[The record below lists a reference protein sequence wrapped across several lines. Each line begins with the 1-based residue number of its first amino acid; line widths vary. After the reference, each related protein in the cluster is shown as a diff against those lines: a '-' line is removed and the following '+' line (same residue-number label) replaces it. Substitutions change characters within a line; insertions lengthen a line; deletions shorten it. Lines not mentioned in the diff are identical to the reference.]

1 MATSIATRAKGRS
14 PISGIAPPAPLEN
27 TFTARSSSWKISLG
41 AKDVNRATLRLTILE
56 VRILNELR
64 VDFAEVLILKNLANS
79 ESWPVRSQPLAV
91 GGPDAREALRGLGYS
106 DDLIRHTR
114 ESIAREHQLTK

>member
-41 AKDVNRATLRLTILE
+41 AKDVNRATLSLRILE
-56 VRILNELR
+56 VRILNELCTH
-64 VDFAEVLILKNLANS
+64 FLEVRIL
-79 ESWPVRSQPLAV
+79 QGLAV
-91 GGPDAREALRGLGYS
+91 KRPWVRDADGAGKTPGSFELTFELT
-106 DDLIRHTR
+106 RHIVT
-114 ESIAREHQLTK
+114 SW

>member
-41 AKDVNRATLRLTILE
+41 AKDVNRATLSSIHLE
-56 VRILNELR
+56 VRILKELR
-64 VDFAEVLILKNLANS
+64 THFPEVRIIKDLGCLRAKIDPRYFADFGGK
-79 ESWPVRSQPLAV
+79 WPVN
-91 GGPDAREALRGLGYS
+91 
-106 DDLIRHTR
+106 
-114 ESIAREHQLTK
+114 